1 VPLGE
6 FDLIE
11 RFFSRAG
18 GRDDVLLG
26 VGDDAALLE
35 VPPGRALVA
44 AVDTLVEGRHFLPGA
59 PPESI
64 GHQALAVNLSDLAAM
79 GAEPAW
85 ALLSLSLPAA
95 EEAWLARFSAGL
107 YGLAE
112 QHGVA
117 LVGGDTVRGPLVV
130 TVTALGFVVPQ
141 MALRRDGARPGDVLY
156 VSGWPGEAAA
166 GLEQLQRAP
175 ATGDADPLV
184 RRYRYAE
191 PRLALGRALAGRASS
206 AMDVS
211 DGLYGDLQKLCAAS
225 GAAARLDLERLPIST
240 ELARRQA
247 RPDCERLVLFGGDD
261 YELLFTV
268 PPDRVASVEAELAAT
283 QGAIAVH
290 RIGMIEAGAGVRCVR
305 DGRVEILHG
314 GGYDHFA

>member
-1 VPLGE
+1 
-6 FDLIE
+6 
-11 RFFSRAG
+11 
-18 GRDDVLLG
+18 
-26 VGDDAALLE
+26 
-35 VPPGRALVA
+35 
-44 AVDTLVEGRHFLPGA
+44 
-59 PPESI
+59 
-64 GHQALAVNLSDLAAM
+64 
-79 GAEPAW
+79 
-85 ALLSLSLPAA
+85 
-95 EEAWLARFSAGL
+95 
-107 YGLAE
+107 
-112 QHGVA
+112 
-117 LVGGDTVRGPLVV
+117 V

-166 GLEQLQRAP
+166 GLEQLRRAP
-175 ATGDADPLV
+175 PASDADPLV

-191 PRLALGRALAGRASS
+191 PRLALGRALAGRASA

-225 GAAARLDLERLPIST
+225 GVSARLHLERLPIST

-268 PPDRVASVEAELAAT
+268 PPDRAATVEAELAAT
-283 QGAIAVH
+283 QGATAVH
-290 RIGMIEAGAGVRCVR
+290 RIGVIEPGAGVRCVR